1 MPLLFFKQ
9 GIANEVMLL
18 LEEKLALIESKLQE
32 IILKLDQ
39 TNKESLAL
47 SVLRSSLKDVLDGK
61 LILLTDYKSTFII
74 VVPF

>member
-74 VVPF
+74 VVSF

>member
-1 MPLLFFKQ
+1 MLSFKQ

-47 SVLRSSLKDVLDGK
+47 SVLRSSLKDVLDG
-61 LILLTDYKSTFII
+61 
-74 VVPF
+74 

>member
-1 MPLLFFKQ
+1 MPLLSFKE

-18 LEEKLALIESKLQE
+18 LEEKMALIESKLQE

-61 LILLTDYKSTFII
+61 LILLTDYKSTFTI

>member
-1 MPLLFFKQ
+1 MLSFKQ

-47 SVLRSSLKDVLDGK
+47 SVLRSSLKDVLD
-61 LILLTDYKSTFII
+61 
-74 VVPF
+74 V